1 MWKFQPPSWK
11 DSPTR
16 YATRRKIPKV
26 ELRRQRRYTGREHSG
41 YTVPPVTNGT
51 ANRIFDLA
59 VNGEQDSDPFRVA
72 CGYCGKV
79 SVENVSQ
86 RLRTRR
92 GLA

>member
-1 MWKFQPPSWK
+1 MVQC
-11 DSPTR
+11 DRNAVPTR
-16 YATRRKIPKV
+16 QRRDHFDFHV
-26 ELRRQRRYTGREHSG
+26 RRQRRYTGREHSG